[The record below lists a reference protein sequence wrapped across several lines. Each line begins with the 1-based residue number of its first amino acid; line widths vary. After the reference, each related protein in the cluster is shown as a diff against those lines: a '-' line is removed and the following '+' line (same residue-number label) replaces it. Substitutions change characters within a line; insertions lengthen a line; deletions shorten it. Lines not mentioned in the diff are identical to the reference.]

1 MFRTFEKYLE
11 QLGERRGMLLLAA
24 ILIWVSILL
33 AVYAYG
39 LGMGIIAIGRLSQNA
54 YEALREIAADRAYG
68 GDRWAI
74 FMGFLAWALLLLL
87 IFPLRAARRVWKTHR
102 REQMLAQKA
111 LTQVE
116 ERLYPAMT
124 WVCDQKTVDKETDEQ
139 RSGLFWPLFRYIQVQ
154 AWHQTLPQQT
164 RIDNLKPWL
173 WKLRKRS
180 NCFPNSIKDM
190 KP

>member
-116 ERLYPAMT
+116 ERLYPA
-124 WVCDQKTVDKETDEQ
+124 DQ
-139 RSGLFWPLFRYIQVQ
+139 RSSAV
-154 AWHQTLPQQT
+154 HSPQERLARRALDDIET
-164 RIDNLKPWL
+164 RVLGEPQPADLTIEERLIELND
-173 WKLRKRS
+173 
-180 NCFPNSIKDM
+180 
-190 KP
+190 